1 MPTTEELIQ
10 LTDQCV
16 LCGLCLPHC
25 PTYQV
30 SQNEAESPRGRIS
43 LVKAFAAGQ
52 LEPDQALQA
61 HLASCTNCL
70 RCEAVCPAKVAF
82 EPIIDGARNLQRT
95 SKPLP
100 YRLLQEFS
108 IQLMTHRWGHKLLR
122 FAASILNLMPTAL
135 WPSITSLVRVNSL
148 LKKIH
153 PTKRIQ
159 RCDHQNSQSE
169 RKTGENTLGIF
180 PGCSGELFDQT
191 TLASIQGL
199 LGYLGYYT
207 ELPERTLCCGAL
219 DQHNGRLTRA
229 EQRLQQSVNYFE
241 EQTEINT
248 QLTWLTFAS
257 GCSRQLQQ
265 HAKTVHTI
273 DILSWLV
280 QHQQLDNVHWK
291 GTQQRVLIHTPCSI
305 NSTDRQAMM
314 TLLEQIPNCHIE
326 YFNDGLN
333 CCGAGGMQLL
343 TPQTSNLK
351 LLEKKCAYIQ
361 ETAADV
367 IISPNIGCSL
377 HLQTG
382 LEQAGLAVEVIHPVT
397 FIYRQ
402 LVIG

>member
-1 MPTTEELIQ
+1 MPTTQELIQ

-43 LVKAFAAGQ
+43 LVKAYASGQ
-52 LEPDQALQA
+52 LEPDRTLQA

-70 RCEAVCPAKVAF
+70 KCQSVCPAKVSF
-82 EPIIDGARNLQRT
+82 ELIIDGARSLQSA
-95 SKPLP
+95 SKPISI
-100 YRLLQEFS
+100 RSLQALS
-108 IQLMTHRWGHKLLR
+108 AQLMTHGWGHKLLR
-122 FAASILNLMPTAL
+122 FAACLLRLLPNAFR
-135 WPSITSLVRVNSL
+135 TSLASATRWLSL
-148 LKKIH
+148 LNKIR
-153 PTKRIQ
+153 PTKLHHIGRYKPFKPEQ
-159 RCDHQNSQSE
+159 ETQLNR
-169 RKTGENTLGIF
+169 LGVF

-199 LGYLGYYT
+199 LSAFGYHPV
-207 ELPERTLCCGAL
+207 LPDQTLCCGAL
-219 DQHNGRLTRA
+219 DQHNGHLTKAKR
-229 EQRLQQSVNYFE
+229 RLQQSVDYFNP
-241 EQTEINT
+241 QTEINA

-265 HAKTVHTI
+265 YAQTVETV
-273 DILSWLV
+273 DIMTWLN
-280 QHQQLDNVHWK
+280 QTDHLDDARWR
-291 GTQQRVLIHTPCSI
+291 GTQQRVLVHTPCSI
-305 NSTDRQAMM
+305 NSSDRQAMM
-314 TLLEQIPNCHIE
+314 TLLQQIPNCHVE

-343 TPQTSNLK
+343 TPQAVNLA
-351 LLEKKCAYIQ
+351 LLDSKCAYVQ
-361 ETAADV
+361 DTKPDV
-367 IISPNIGCSL
+367 IISPNIGCAL

-397 FIYRQ
+397 FIFRQ